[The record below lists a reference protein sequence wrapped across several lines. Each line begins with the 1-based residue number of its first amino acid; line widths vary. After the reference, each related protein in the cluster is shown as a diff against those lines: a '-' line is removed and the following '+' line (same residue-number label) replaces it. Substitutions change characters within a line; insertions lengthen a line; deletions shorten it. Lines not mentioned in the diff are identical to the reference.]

1 MDIEVCLGENVL
13 DLVDPLFGFPV
24 FEDGRGVS
32 GRAQGHVDRTHNV
45 KTIATTWGSRASYN
59 TFYRYWILI
68 L

>member
-45 KTIATTWGSRASYN
+45 KTIATTWDHVQVTTLFIDIGY
-59 TFYRYWILI
+59 
-68 L
+68 